1 MTTVRTPQWPKQKP
15 RGLMILVLLVVV
27 LIFSG
32 KMVGFITDWLWYQ
45 EVGYVTIFNV
55 MFTTQMET
63 AALFGIIFFVI
74 LFGNLFLAARISA
87 TGPHLG
93 VPENVV
99 NIPFEKPGD
108 ALFKR
113 IILIVSAVLAFLAA
127 IQGAT
132 QWESLLRFVNA
143 TPFGIKDPLFDRD
156 VGFYVFELPFL
167 QYLQGW
173 GISVVLFT
181 IVTTGA
187 VYAIRRAVL
196 FMPPRF
202 FRISPAARAHV
213 MVLVG
218 VLFLLTAWGFWLDL
232 YELLY
237 VKRGVVFGA
246 GYTDATT
253 QLWVLKILAGLS
265 VLIAAVFVAVA
276 YRWNWRL
283 PVLSLMIFA
292 LLVIL
297 GRSALPVFV
306 QKFKVVPNEVV
317 LEKPYLEKNIR
328 YTRIAYGLQDIEDR
342 VFPAEENLTLK
353 DIRQNDPTIKNI
365 RLWDYAPLLQTYSQ
379 LQEIRTY
386 YKFLSVNNDRYTING
401 ESRQTMI
408 SPREL
413 SYAALPSRTWVNEH
427 MTYTHGYGAV
437 MGPVNRISREGLP
450 EFFIKDIPPV
460 SSGSIKIT
468 RPEIYYGNTN
478 NDYVFVRA
486 KRPEFDY
493 PVGDKN
499 VYSRYEGTGGVP
511 LSFWKKVLFAVRFH
525 SLTILLSDDIT
536 SDSRIMFYRTVRER
550 ITRVIPFARMDA
562 EPYLVVSPQGRLL
575 WFADA
580 YTTTDR
586 FPYSEPVP
594 KMGNYIR
601 NTLKI
606 IVDAYDGSVQV
617 YVSDDKDPILK
628 TYARIFPGVF
638 KPLKEMNEA
647 LRSHIRYPP
656 GMLRIQAHMYQT
668 YHMQDAQVFYNK
680 EDLWTIP
687 RSTARG
693 AEQEMTPYYTIMK
706 LPGEKNE
713 EFILLLPFTP
723 AKKDNMS
730 AWMAARCD
738 MPNYGKIIVYN
749 FPKQKLVYGPRQI
762 EARINQDPVIS
773 QQLSLW
779 NQRGSQVIAGSLL
792 AIPIETSIIYVQ
804 PIYLAAEKGQLP
816 ELRRVVVAFG
826 NAIVMEETL
835 EQALRRVFGAD
846 AVREAVADTVA
857 APREAPAGRAGSQQ
871 ISEALAH
878 YRKAQEYLRAG
889 NWSGYGDELR
899 KMEAILTAAE
909 KQSRTGK

>member
-1 MTTVRTPQWPKQKP
+1 MATIRNPQPPRQNS
-15 RGLMILVLLVVV
+15 RGLVFLVLLVIVF
-27 LIFSG
+27 IFSG
-32 KMVGFITDWLWYQ
+32 KTVGFITDWLWYQ

-55 MFTTQMET
+55 MFKTQMVT
-63 AALFGIIFFVI
+63 AVLFGIAFFIIF
-74 LFGNLFLAARISA
+74 FGNLFLAMRISA
-87 TGPHLG
+87 TADLG
-93 VPENVV
+93 VPENVI
-99 NIPFEKPGD
+99 NIPLKKPGD
-108 ALFKR
+108 ALFKK
-113 IILIVSAVLAFLAA
+113 IILIVSAVFALLAA
-127 IQGAT
+127 AQGAT
-132 QWESLLRFVNA
+132 QWESLLRFIH
-143 TPFGIKDPLFDRD
+143 TSPFGVKDPLFGHD

-173 GISVVLFT
+173 GVSVILFT
-181 IVTTGA
+181 ILATGA
-187 VYAIRRAVL
+187 VYAIRRAAL
-196 FMPPRF
+196 FIPPRF
-202 FRISPAARAHV
+202 FRISPAARAHF

-218 VLFLLTAWGFWLDL
+218 VLFLLAALGFWFDL
-232 YELLY
+232 YGLLY
-237 VKRGVVFGA
+237 IKRGVVFGA

-253 QLWVLKILAGLS
+253 QLWVLKGLVGLS
-265 VLIAAVFVAVA
+265 VLTAAAFVAAA

-297 GRSALPVFV
+297 GSSVLPAFV
-306 QKFKVVPNEVV
+306 QRFKVVPNEVV
-317 LEKPYLEKNIR
+317 LEKPYLENNIR
-328 YTRIAYGLQDIEDR
+328 YTRLAYGLQDIEDR

-386 YKFLSVNNDRYTING
+386 YKFLSVNNDRYIVNG
-401 ESRQTMI
+401 EYRQTMI

-437 MGPVNRISREGLP
+437 IGPVNRISREGLP

-460 SSGSIKIT
+460 SSSSIKIT
-468 RPEIYYGNTN
+468 RPEIYYGNTT

-511 LSFWKKVLFAVRFH
+511 LSFWKKILFAVRFR

-550 ITRVIPFARMDA
+550 VAQVIPFARLDA
-562 EPYLVVSPQGRLL
+562 EPYLVISPQGRLL

-601 NTLKI
+601 NALKV

-628 TYARIFPGVF
+628 TYARIFPGVY
-638 KPLKEMNEA
+638 KPLKEMDEG

-656 GMLRIQAHMYQT
+656 GLLRIQARMYQT

-687 RSTARG
+687 RMAGRG
-693 AEQEMTPYYTIMK
+693 SEQEMEPYYTIMK
-706 LPGEKNE
+706 LPDEKKE

-723 AKKDNMS
+723 VKKDNMS

-738 MPNYGKIIVYN
+738 MPDYGKIIVYN
-749 FPKQKLVYGPRQI
+749 FPKQKLIYGPRQV

-779 NQRGSQVIAGSLL
+779 NQRGSQVINGSLL
-792 AIPIETSIIYVQ
+792 AIPIEKSIIYVQ

-816 ELRRVVVAFG
+816 ELRRVVIAFG
-826 NAIVMEETL
+826 NEIAMEESL
-835 EQALRRVFGAD
+835 EQALRRVFGAE
-846 AVREAVADTVA
+846 AVREAVAA
-857 APREAPAGRAGSQQ
+857 AAMPKKEAPAVKGDSRQVSQ
-871 ISEALAH
+871 ALSH
-878 YRKAQEYLRAG
+878 YRKAQEHLRAG
-889 NWSGYGDELR
+889 NWSGFGDELR
-899 KMEAILTAAE
+899 KMEAILTAVE
-909 KQSRTGK
+909 KQSRAVK